1 MKQGVDF
8 LMKTQRQILI
18 AGLLALSLAT
28 GLLGGCG
35 GDKKAADKPAAPAA
49 SAPAKPAPAT
59 EETIA
64 TIMMKAKNAPGVSYD
79 MVMTAPGFSN
89 TSRLWSSKDKM
100 RVENT
105 FEGKKM
111 ITIVDGDTTYM
122 YNPEENIAMKFS
134 GKNLPTGM
142 EGKPENPSDYQ
153 DSMVKDSLKSLE
165 TVVYE
170 GVKCRVVTFVD
181 KEDGA
186 TAKMWL
192 REDYGLP
199 MKQEVVSKKG
209 EKMTIENKN
218 MKIGAQ
224 ASDLFKL
231 PAGVK
236 IQDMN
241 EMMKNM
247 PKPKS

>member
-1 MKQGVDF
+1 MK
-8 LMKTQRQILI
+8 KQRQVLI
-18 AGLLALSLAT
+18 VGLLVLWIST

-49 SAPAKPAPAT
+49 STPAKPAPAA

-64 TIMMKAKNAPGVSYD
+64 AIMLKAKNAPGVSYD

-111 ITIVDGDTTYM
+111 ITIVDGDITYM
-122 YNPEENIAMKFS
+122 YNPEENVAMKFS
-134 GKNLPTGM
+134 GKNLPAGM
-142 EGKPENPSDYQ
+142 EGKPEHPSDYQ
-153 DSMVKDSLKSLE
+153 DNMVKDSLKSLE

-170 GVKCRVVTFVD
+170 GVKCRVITFVD

-199 MKQEVVSKKG
+199 MKQEIVSNKAKK
-209 EKMTIENKN
+209 
-218 MKIGAQ
+218 
-224 ASDLFKL
+224 
-231 PAGVK
+231 
-236 IQDMN
+236 
-241 EMMKNM
+241 
-247 PKPKS
+247 

>member
-1 MKQGVDF
+1 
-8 LMKTQRQILI
+8 
-18 AGLLALSLAT
+18 
-28 GLLGGCG
+28 
-35 GDKKAADKPAAPAA
+35 
-49 SAPAKPAPAT
+49 
-59 EETIA
+59 
-64 TIMMKAKNAPGVSYD
+64 
-79 MVMTAPGFSN
+79 
-89 TSRLWSSKDKM
+89 M

-153 DSMVKDSLKSLE
+153 DSMVKDSLKSIE

-170 GVKCRVVTFVD
+170 GVKCRVITYVD

-209 EKMTIENKN
+209 EKMTMEYKN

-224 ASDLFKL
+224 SADLFKL

>member
-1 MKQGVDF
+1 MKDRR
-8 LMKTQRQILI
+8 KILI
-18 AGLLALSLAT
+18 AGLLDLFLAT

-35 GDKKAADKPAAPAA
+35 GDKKPAEKPAAPTA
-49 SAPAKPAPAT
+49 SAPAAPAKPAA

-64 TIMMKAKNAPGVSYD
+64 AIMMRAKNAPGVSYD

-89 TSRLWSSKDKM
+89 TSKLWSSKDKM

-111 ITIVDGDTTYM
+111 ITIVDGDITYM
-122 YNPEENIAMKFS
+122 YNPEENVAMKFS

-142 EGKPENPSDYQ
+142 EGKPEHPSDYQ
-153 DSMVKDSLKSLE
+153 DNIVKDSIKSLE

-170 GVKCRVVTFVD
+170 GVKCRVITFVD

-209 EKMTIENKN
+209 EKMTIEYKN

-224 ASDLFKL
+224 AADLFKL

-236 IQDMN
+236 VQDMN
-241 EMMKNM
+241 AMMQNM
-247 PKPKS
+247 PKNKQ

>member
-1 MKQGVDF
+1 MKN
-8 LMKTQRQILI
+8 QRQVLI
-18 AGLLALSLAT
+18 AGLLSLFLAA

-35 GDKKAADKPAAPAA
+35 GDKKAPDKPSAPAASSPAAPAK
-49 SAPAKPAPAT
+49 SAPAA

-64 TIMMKAKNAPGVSYD
+64 AIMMKAKNAPGVSYD
-79 MVMTAPGFSN
+79 MVMNAPGFSN
-89 TSRLWSSKDKM
+89 TSKLWSSKDKM

-111 ITIVDGDTTYM
+111 ITIVDGDITYM
-122 YNPEENIAMKFS
+122 YNPEENVAMKFS

-142 EGKPENPSDYQ
+142 EGKPENPADYQ
-153 DSMVKDSLKSLE
+153 DNMVKDSIKSLE

-170 GVKCRVVTFVD
+170 GVKCRVITFVD

-199 MKQEVVSKKG
+199 MKQEIVSKKG
-209 EKMTIENKN
+209 EKMTIEYKN

-224 ASDLFKL
+224 SIDLFKL

-241 EMMKNM
+241 AMMQNM
-247 PKPKS
+247 PKSKQ

>member
-1 MKQGVDF
+1 MKDRR
-8 LMKTQRQILI
+8 KILI
-18 AGLLALSLAT
+18 AGLLALFLAT

-35 GDKKAADKPAAPAA
+35 GDKKPAEKPAAPTA
-49 SAPAKPAPAT
+49 SAPAAPAKPAA

-64 TIMMKAKNAPGVSYD
+64 AIMMKAKNAPGVSYD

-89 TSRLWSSKDKM
+89 TSKLWSSKDKM

-111 ITIVDGDTTYM
+111 ITIVDGDITYM
-122 YNPEENIAMKFS
+122 YNPEENVAMKFS

-142 EGKPENPSDYQ
+142 EGKPEHPSDYQ
-153 DSMVKDSLKSLE
+153 DNIVKDSIKSLE

-170 GVKCRVVTFVD
+170 GVKCRVITFVD

-209 EKMTIENKN
+209 EKMTIEYKN

-224 ASDLFKL
+224 AADLFKL

-236 IQDMN
+236 VQDMN
-241 EMMKNM
+241 AMMQNM
-247 PKPKS
+247 PKNKQ

>member
-1 MKQGVDF
+1 M
-8 LMKTQRQILI
+8 MKTQRQILI

-28 GLLGGCG
+28 SLLGGCG

-49 SAPAKPAPAT
+49 SAPAKPATAA

-64 TIMMKAKNAPGVSYD
+64 AIMMKAKNVPGVSYD

-209 EKMTIENKN
+209 EKMTIEYKN

>member
-1 MKQGVDF
+1 M
-8 LMKTQRQILI
+8 MKTQRQILI

-49 SAPAKPAPAT
+49 SAPAKPAPAA

-64 TIMMKAKNAPGVSYD
+64 AIMMKAKNVPGVSYD

-209 EKMTIENKN
+209 EKMTIEYKN

>member
-1 MKQGVDF
+1 
-8 LMKTQRQILI
+8 MKTKPHLASVILLI
-18 AGLLALSLAT
+18 ATLLLLS
-28 GLLGGCG
+28 GCGG
-35 GDKKAADKPAAPAA
+35 GDKKAPDKPAAPAA
-49 SAPAKPAPAT
+49 SAPAAPAKSAMAA

-64 TIMMKAKNAPGVSYD
+64 AIMMKAKNAPGFSYD
-79 MVMTAPGFSN
+79 MVMTAPGFAN
-89 TSRLWSSKDKM
+89 TSKLWSNKDKM
-100 RVENT
+100 RVENS

-111 ITIVDGDTTYM
+111 ITIVDGDLTYM
-122 YNPEENIAMKFS
+122 YNPDENTAMKFS
-134 GKNLPTGM
+134 GKNLPAGM
-142 EGKPENPSDYQ
+142 EGKPENPADYQ
-153 DSMVKDSLKSLE
+153 DNAVKDSIKSLE

-170 GVKCRVVTFVD
+170 GVKCRVITFID

-199 MKQEVVSKKG
+199 MKQEIISKKG
-209 EKMTIENKN
+209 EKMTIEYKN

-224 ASDLFKL
+224 SADLFKL

-241 EMMKNM
+241 AMMQNM
-247 PKPKS
+247 PKNKQ

>member
-1 MKQGVDF
+1 
-8 LMKTQRQILI
+8 MKTQRQILI

-105 FEGKKM
+105 FEG
-111 ITIVDGDTTYM
+111 
-122 YNPEENIAMKFS
+122 
-134 GKNLPTGM
+134 
-142 EGKPENPSDYQ
+142 
-153 DSMVKDSLKSLE
+153 
-165 TVVYE
+165 
-170 GVKCRVVTFVD
+170 
-181 KEDGA
+181 
-186 TAKMWL
+186 
-192 REDYGLP
+192 
-199 MKQEVVSKKG
+199 
-209 EKMTIENKN
+209 
-218 MKIGAQ
+218 
-224 ASDLFKL
+224 
-231 PAGVK
+231 
-236 IQDMN
+236 
-241 EMMKNM
+241 
-247 PKPKS
+247 

>member
-1 MKQGVDF
+1 M
-8 LMKTQRQILI
+8 MKTQRQILI

-28 GLLGGCG
+28 SLLGGCG

-49 SAPAKPAPAT
+49 SAPAKPATAA

-64 TIMMKAKNAPGVSYD
+64 AIMMKAKNVPGVSYD

-122 YNPEENIAMKFS
+122 YNPEESIAMKFS

-153 DSMVKDSLKSLE
+153 DSMVKDSLKSIE

-170 GVKCRVVTFVD
+170 GVKCRVITYVD

-209 EKMTIENKN
+209 EKMTMEYKN

-224 ASDLFKL
+224 SADLFKL

>member
-1 MKQGVDF
+1 MKN
-8 LMKTQRQILI
+8 KRQLLI
-18 AGLLALSLAT
+18 AGLMALALAT
-28 GLLGGCG
+28 GLLSGCGG
-35 GDKKAADKPAAPAA
+35 GDKKATDKPAAPAA
-49 SAPAKPAPAT
+49 SAPAAPVKSAT
-59 EETIA
+59 TPEETIA
-64 TIMMKAKNAPGVSYD
+64 AIMMKAKNVPGVSYD

-89 TSRLWSSKDKM
+89 TSKLWSSKEKM

-111 ITIVDGDTTYM
+111 ITIVDGDITYM
-122 YNPEENIAMKFS
+122 YNPAENTAMKFS
-134 GKNLPTGM
+134 GKDLPTDM
-142 EGKPENPSDYQ
+142 EGKPENPADFQ
-153 DSMVKDSLKSLE
+153 DNMVKDSLKSLE
-165 TVVYE
+165 TVVYD
-170 GVKCRVVTFVD
+170 GVKCRVITFVD

-199 MKQEVVSKKG
+199 MKQEIISKKG
-209 EKMTIENKN
+209 EKMTIEYKN

-224 ASDLFKL
+224 SADLFKL

-241 EMMKNM
+241 AMMQNM
-247 PKPKS
+247 PKNKQ

>member
-1 MKQGVDF
+1 M
-8 LMKTQRQILI
+8 MKTQRQILI

-28 GLLGGCG
+28 SLLGGCG

-49 SAPAKPAPAT
+49 SAPAKPATAA

-64 TIMMKAKNAPGVSYD
+64 AIMMKAKNVPGVSYD

-153 DSMVKDSLKSLE
+153 DSMVKDSLKSIE

-170 GVKCRVVTFVD
+170 GVKCRVITYVD

-209 EKMTIENKN
+209 EKMTMEYKN

-224 ASDLFKL
+224 SADLFKL

>member
-1 MKQGVDF
+1 MK
-8 LMKTQRQILI
+8 KQRQVLI
-18 AGLLALSLAT
+18 VGLLVLWIST

-49 SAPAKPAPAT
+49 STPAKPAPAA

-64 TIMMKAKNAPGVSYD
+64 AIMLKAKNAPGVSYD

-111 ITIVDGDTTYM
+111 ITIVDGDITYM
-122 YNPEENIAMKFS
+122 YNPEENVAMKFS
-134 GKNLPTGM
+134 GKNLPAGM
-142 EGKPENPSDYQ
+142 EGKPEHPSDYQ
-153 DSMVKDSLKSLE
+153 DNMVKDSLKSLE

-170 GVKCRVVTFVD
+170 GVKCRVITFVD

-199 MKQEVVSKKG
+199 MKQEIVSKKG
-209 EKMTIENKN
+209 EKMTIEFKN

-224 ASDLFKL
+224 SADLFKL

-247 PKPKS
+247 PKNKQ

>member
-1 MKQGVDF
+1 MK
-8 LMKTQRQILI
+8 KQRQVLI
-18 AGLLALSLAT
+18 VGLLVLWIST

-35 GDKKAADKPAAPAA
+35 GDKKAADKPATPAA
-49 SAPAKPAPAT
+49 STPAKPAPAA

-64 TIMMKAKNAPGVSYD
+64 AIMLKAKNAPGVSYD

-111 ITIVDGDTTYM
+111 ITIVDGDITYM
-122 YNPEENIAMKFS
+122 YNPEENVAMKFS
-134 GKNLPTGM
+134 GKNLPAGM
-142 EGKPENPSDYQ
+142 EGKPEHPSDYQ
-153 DSMVKDSLKSLE
+153 DNMVKDSLKSLE

-170 GVKCRVVTFVD
+170 GVKCRVITFVD

-209 EKMTIENKN
+209 EKMTIEYKN

-224 ASDLFKL
+224 AADVFKL
-231 PAGVK
+231 PAGVT
-236 IQDMN
+236 IQDVGA
-241 EMMKNM
+241 MMRNQ
-247 PKPKS
+247 PKPGK

>member
-1 MKQGVDF
+1 
-8 LMKTQRQILI
+8 MKTRLHLAPIIL
-18 AGLLALSLAT
+18 LVAT
-28 GLLGGCG
+28 LFLLGGCG

-49 SAPAKPAPAT
+49 STPAKPAPAA

-64 TIMMKAKNAPGVSYD
+64 AIMMKAKNAPGVSYD

-89 TSRLWSSKDKM
+89 TSRLWSNKDKM

-111 ITIVDGDTTYM
+111 ITIVDGDITYM
-122 YNPEENIAMKFS
+122 YNPEENVAMKFS
-134 GKNLPTGM
+134 GKNLPAGM
-142 EGKPENPSDYQ
+142 EGKPEHPSDYQ
-153 DSMVKDSLKSLE
+153 DNMVKDSLKSLE

-170 GVKCRVVTFVD
+170 GVKCRVITFVD

-209 EKMTIENKN
+209 EKMTIEFKN

-224 ASDLFKL
+224 SADLFKL

-241 EMMKNM
+241 EIMKNM
-247 PKPKS
+247 PKNKS

>member
-1 MKQGVDF
+1 
-8 LMKTQRQILI
+8 MKTQRQILI

-28 GLLGGCG
+28 SLLGGCG

-49 SAPAKPAPAT
+49 SAPAKPATAA

-64 TIMMKAKNAPGVSYD
+64 AIMMKAKNVPGVSYD

-209 EKMTIENKN
+209 EKMTIEYKN

>member
-1 MKQGVDF
+1 
-8 LMKTQRQILI
+8 MKTKPSLASAILLI
-18 AGLLALSLAT
+18 ATLLLLS
-28 GLLGGCG
+28 GCG
-35 GDKKAADKPAAPAA
+35 GDNKKAPDKPAAPAA
-49 SAPAKPAPAT
+49 SAPTAPVKSASAA

-64 TIMMKAKNAPGVSYD
+64 AIMMKAKNTPGFSYD

-89 TSRLWSSKDKM
+89 TSKLWSSKDKM
-100 RVENT
+100 RVENA
-105 FEGKKM
+105 FEGKKV
-111 ITIVDGDTTYM
+111 ITIVDGDITYM
-122 YNPEENIAMKFS
+122 YNPDENTAIKFS
-134 GKNLPTGM
+134 GKDLPTGM
-142 EGKPENPSDYQ
+142 EGKPENPADFQ
-153 DSMVKDSLKSLE
+153 DNMVKDSLKALE

-170 GVKCRVVTFVD
+170 GVKCRVITFID

-199 MKQEVVSKKG
+199 MKQEVISKKG
-209 EKMTIENKN
+209 EKMTIEYKN

-224 ASDLFKL
+224 SADLFKL

-241 EMMKNM
+241 AMMQNM
-247 PKPKS
+247 PKNKQ